1 MGEKMNQEQIM
12 QLLDKLY
19 DQSVQGIAKV
29 SPPID
34 ELANDYLQ
42 KSKSVDAAAKSF
54 INYQV
59 AKCTTSGFL
68 T

>member
-1 MGEKMNQEQIM
+1 MVLIENVKHTYVEGVSMGEKMNQEQIM

-34 ELANDYLQ
+34 ELTDRIVYLIT
-42 KSKSVDAAAKSF
+42 A
-54 INYQV
+54 
-59 AKCTTSGFL
+59 
-68 T
+68 

>member
-34 ELANDYLQ
+34 ELAND
-42 KSKSVDAAAKSF
+42 
-54 INYQV
+54 
-59 AKCTTSGFL
+59 
-68 T
+68 